1 MANKEAA
8 RITDDHEGLLA
19 SFTAPE
25 VREHPVTGN
34 NSLIYPR
41 SPHQLRAVLRSIS
54 ETSPFPAAGKSEQLT
69 AVQEQRRGRSRFLLT
84 RPRKIAAVAVNV
96 VMLAAIIWAVK
107 MLTHGAPP
115 APRYGEY
122 AVDLSMQSALQH
134 GSPSST
140 VPPAIPRGRLD
151 LVVYP
156 GLGSQP
162 GLYDVVV
169 TRVGTTYGTASGTMK
184 IEKGNPVLRVNLDLT
199 RAPAGHYL
207 LGIRAAG
214 WDWQYY
220 KVILKSAHWVGH

>member
-25 VREHPVTGN
+25 VQEHPATRN
-34 NSLIYPR
+34 NGLTYSRHPR
-41 SPHQLRAVLRSIS
+41 QLRAVLGSIP
-54 ETSPFPAAGKSEQLT
+54 ETSPFPTPGKSEQLT
-69 AVQEQRRGRSRFLLT
+69 AVREQRRRRSRFMLT
-84 RPRKIAAVAVNV
+84 RPRKIAAVVVNV
-96 VMLAAIIWAVK
+96 VMLAAIIWGVK
-107 MLTHGAPP
+107 MLTQGAPSP
-115 APRYGEY
+115 PRYGEY
-122 AVDLSMQSALQH
+122 AVDLSRQPALQH
-134 GSPSST
+134 GVNTST

-156 GLGSQP
+156 GLGNQP

-169 TRVGTTYGTASGTMK
+169 TRVGTTYGTASGKMK
-184 IEKGNPVLRVNLDLT
+184 IENGNPVLRVNLDLAQ
-199 RAPAGHYL
+199 APAGHYL

-220 KVILKSAHWVGH
+220 KVKLKSAHWVGH